1 MADTLT
7 IKRTEALIVALEGLE
22 DSIQENN
29 DAIRDI
35 RHDNTTGRKEVLLK
49 LQEIISQHEK
59 VLTVQRQIQAEQRN
73 NLTRR
78 LVEAWIVASVTEKL
92 IWLFVLST
100 PILLTWV
107 ISKGVDPLDLF
118 QMFLTLTQESP

>member
-35 RHDNTTGRKEVLLK
+35 RHDNTTGRTEVLLK